1 MGNKRKKGSSSSAN
15 EEEAMATDVKGS
27 IDSLKKVMEDGFASL
42 REEVTKLRED
52 FKNETEAMKD
62 QLKALEQSITF
73 TQTDV
78 DTLKEKTENNSKEIK
93 TGLDDLNKKI
103 EVLENRLKAETENN
117 IKLEQYT
124 RRENLRFNNITEI
137 EKEDCKTL
145 IRSIIQNE
153 MDIDNSDIK
162 FHAVHRVGVKQEG
175 RFRPIIAR
183 FISRQHRDLIWQNR
197 GKIKNSDNYPD
208 AYITED
214 FARAIQLERKT
225 LIKAMMKARESAGLP
240 DAKVVGRFLIINN
253 ERYDHNHI
261 PEYLK

>member
-15 EEEAMATDVKGS
+15 EEEAMATDLKGS
-27 IDSLKKVMEDGFASL
+27 IDSLKKAMEDGFASL
-42 REEVTKLRED
+42 REEVTRLRED
-52 FKNETEAMKD
+52 FKSETEAMKA
-62 QLKALEQSITF
+62 QLNTLEQSITF
-73 TQTDV
+73 TQNDV
-78 DTLKEKTENNSKEIK
+78 VTLKEKTENNSKEIK
-93 TGLDDLNKKI
+93 TGLDVLNKKI

-145 IRSIIQNE
+145 IHRVIQNE
-153 MDIDNSDIK
+153 MDIDTSDIK

-175 RFRPIIAR
+175 RCRPIIAR
-183 FISRQHRDLIWQNR
+183 FISRQDRDLIWQNR
-197 GKIKNSDNYPD
+197 GKIKNSHNYPD

-240 DAKVVGRFLIINN
+240 EAKVVGRFLIINN